1 MKTIKR
7 LLSLGLALVAL
18 SPGASLAQ
26 EEYWSIRQLR
36 ERTQAGWTQSYE
48 TKWRDVHINAAVAV
62 PDVDAMPVLLVA
74 DGAKAPLVTAPEAG
88 FDALDS
94 TPFRVLWYKEW
105 PAYPRKLDGK
115 RLNTNP
121 EPKEV
126 YNSGFA
132 PENTYLPMSD
142 TTFGEVCDMVERE
155 ITRAGYDA
163 SGFDFRR
170 PVRLSVSHMFYYG
183 YKRDAL
189 PGGMGFEFRSRVEGI
204 PVLSHIHN
212 AVRDHYHGEN
222 RVDELFELPGCS
234 ASYSAYDE
242 RLHNLF
248 LWRAQPVE
256 TIATDVPLCSL
267 DKVIAAIEP
276 EIKAGHIRKIYELEL
291 GYVLYNEPG
300 VYHDRK
306 EPMVEGR
313 NTQEEMD
320 AASAEGLLK
329 RAGFRYYARP
339 MWQVNCLWVKSP
351 SGKLR
356 ETASYT
362 TDERNTL
369 DYYQLLVDA
378 QTGELIQES
387 KAYDRCEYKGFL
399 SWDDVH
405 GKQ

>member
-1 MKTIKR
+1 
-7 LLSLGLALVAL
+7 
-18 SPGASLAQ
+18 
-26 EEYWSIRQLR
+26 
-36 ERTQAGWTQSYE
+36 
-48 TKWRDVHINAAVAV
+48 
-62 PDVDAMPVLLVA
+62 
-74 DGAKAPLVTAPEAG
+74 
-88 FDALDS
+88 
-94 TPFRVLWYKEW
+94 
-105 PAYPRKLDGK
+105 
-115 RLNTNP
+115 
-121 EPKEV
+121 V

-132 PENTYLPMSD
+132 PGNTYLPMSD
-142 TTFGEVCDMVERE
+142 TTFGEVCGLVERE

-163 SGFDFRR
+163 SAFDFRQ

-189 PGGMGFEFRSRVEGI
+189 PGGISFEFRSRVEGI
-204 PVLSHIHN
+204 PVLSHIYS
-212 AVRDHYHGEN
+212 AVIDHYHGES
-222 RVDELFELPGCS
+222 RVDELFELPRCL
-234 ASYSAYDE
+234 ATYSAYDQK
-242 RLHNLF
+242 LHNLY
-248 LWRAQPVE
+248 LWCAQPVE

-306 EPMVEGR
+306 EPLVEGR

-320 AASAEGLLK
+320 AAMAEALVK
-329 RAGFRYYARP
+329 HAGYRYYARP

-362 TDERNTL
+362 TDERNSL

-378 QTGELIQES
+378 QTGELIEES
-387 KAYDRCEYKGFL
+387 DAYDRCEYKGFL
-399 SWDDVH
+399 SWEDVN
-405 GKQ
+405 GKH